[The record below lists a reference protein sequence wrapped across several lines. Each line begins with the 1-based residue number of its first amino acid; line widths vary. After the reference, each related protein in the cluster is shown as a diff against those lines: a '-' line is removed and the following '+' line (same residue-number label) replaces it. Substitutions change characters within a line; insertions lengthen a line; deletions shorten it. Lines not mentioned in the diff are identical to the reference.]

1 MATYSYAM
9 LFNILAEN
17 PEMPAMEALKR
28 SKEMM
33 YGYRLKL
40 LCLHCRFI
48 GWSLLAV
55 FLTLGIGLL
64 WVTAYMHTSQ
74 AHFYKTVKQRV

>member
-9 LFNILAEN
+9 LFYILAEN

-33 YGYRLKL
+33 YGYRL
-40 LCLHCRFI
+40 
-48 GWSLLAV
+48 
-55 FLTLGIGLL
+55 
-64 WVTAYMHTSQ
+64 
-74 AHFYKTVKQRV
+74 